1 MCTFIWLLSST
12 SGWMHLLPPQSWTT
26 DLFCV
31 LVAQLC
37 PILCDPMNCSLPGSS
52 VHGDSPGKNTEWVA
66 LPFSR
71 GSSWPRNQPL
81 VSCIGRQIL
90 YCLSHQRSPFLV
102 RKHHESL
109 YMISLSA
116 LVPPLSP
123 VFHTLCFIVGRR
135 EILNKWTTCGERL
148 ARHMAGSDI

>member
-1 MCTFIWLLSST
+1 MEILTYFKMKLLCHSWLMYAMISKYHNNLRAK
-12 SGWMHLLPPQSWTT
+12 WVKVIQS
-26 DLFCV
+26 
-31 LVAQLC
+31 C
-37 PILCDPMNCSLPGSS
+37 PTLCDPVAYT
-52 VHGDSPGKNTEWVA
+52 VHGILQARILEWVA
-66 LPFSR
+66 IPFSG
-71 GSSWPRNQPL
+71 GSSQPRNQTH
-81 VSCIGRQIL
+81 VSYIGRQIL

>member
-1 MCTFIWLLSST
+1 MVCPPCVTLDMHFPIIFPLHPNPALLGS
-12 SGWMHLLPPQSWTT
+12 Q
-26 DLFCV
+26 
-31 LVAQLC
+31 
-37 PILCDPMNCSLPGSS
+37 SS
-52 VHGDSPGKNTEWVA
+52 VHGILQERILEWVA
-66 LPFSR
+66 IPFSG
-71 GSSWPRNQPL
+71 GSPQPRNQTH
-81 VSCIGRQIL
+81 VSYIGRQIL

-135 EILNKWTTCGERL
+135 EILNK
-148 ARHMAGSDI
+148 